1 MSMMTTILGT
11 LVAIEFF
18 YIFYLETVATVSA
31 STARVFKMEEE
42 ELRRLS
48 VTTLFKNQGVY
59 NGLIGVLILISI
71 YVIPSISWLVLLLA
85 YIILV
90 ALYGSVTSDKIILLK
105 QGGVAIL
112 TLISLFFKKQISMK
126 VQNNFHAYF
135 YSLMIEC
142 STNVR

>member
-31 STARVFKMEEE
+31 STARVFKMKQE
-42 ELRRLS
+42 ELRRPS

-71 YVIPSISWLVLLLA
+71 YVIPSISWFVLFLS

-90 ALYGSVTSDKIILLK
+90 ALYGSVTSDKMILLK
-105 QGGVAIL
+105 
-112 TLISLFFKKQISMK
+112 
-126 VQNNFHAYF
+126 
-135 YSLMIEC
+135 
-142 STNVR
+142 

>member
-1 MSMMTTILGT
+1 MLMITTILGT

-42 ELRRLS
+42 ELRRPS

-59 NGLIGVLILISI
+59 NGLIRVLILISI
-71 YVIPSISWLVLLLA
+71 YVIPSISWLVLFLA

-112 TLISLFFKKQISMK
+112 TLISLFF
-126 VQNNFHAYF
+126 
-135 YSLMIEC
+135 
-142 STNVR
+142 

>member
-1 MSMMTTILGT
+1 MSMITTILGT

-31 STARVFKMEEE
+31 STAWVFKMEEE
-42 ELRRLS
+42 ELRRPS

-59 NGLIGVLILISI
+59 NGLIRVLILISI
-71 YVIPSISWLVLLLA
+71 YVIPSISWLVLFLA

-112 TLISLFFKKQISMK
+112 TLISLFF
-126 VQNNFHAYF
+126 
-135 YSLMIEC
+135 
-142 STNVR
+142 

>member
-1 MSMMTTILGT
+1 MSMITTILGT

-31 STARVFKMEEE
+31 STAWVFKMEEE
-42 ELRRLS
+42 ELRRPS

-71 YVIPSISWLVLLLA
+71 YVIPSISWLVLFLA

-112 TLISLFFKKQISMK
+112 TLISLFF
-126 VQNNFHAYF
+126 
-135 YSLMIEC
+135 
-142 STNVR
+142 